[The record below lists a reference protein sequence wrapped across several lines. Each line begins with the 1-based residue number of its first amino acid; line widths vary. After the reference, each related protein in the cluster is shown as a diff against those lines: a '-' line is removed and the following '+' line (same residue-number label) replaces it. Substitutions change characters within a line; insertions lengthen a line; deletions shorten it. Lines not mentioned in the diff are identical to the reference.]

1 MACQLFREN
10 GKVDKVLAPNEKPS
24 NLYQQILEKVKK
36 DGVNKYLS
44 SIPYLR
50 DRIADGTILD
60 ETPEEIAVGIWSI
73 AYSPEYQTFFNQ
85 ANNAFGTMADEN
97 GEPKFSIFEAGVL
110 GQTSSFTRVTTGY
123 VLDPEKKK
131 FVDNASKPGNALQ
144 KAIVRELV
152 ENPKNPVVLEP
163 VSHVYIDQD
172 GEVYTSTT
180 TAIKG
185 KLEDDT
191 YAVNREYGTSID
203 KLLQGIIL
211 GKKFDEVVKDI
222 DNIDRAILKNAFNI
236 LQTYIDGLTR
246 DGSIVV
252 TQVALGDKD
261 SKIAGSLD
269 LLVISPQG
277 KIRVIDLKT
286 SKNSVKGENYNVKYD
301 VKEGSK
307 FKGEKLSTRQQHGI
321 QVGVYKKLVELLGFE
336 VEGVETVHLKLTLDK
351 SKKVTDVD
359 WEGEVRHPLSI
370 NQPFVDKVIP
380 TEIDNKDRTHEL
392 KKELNMDNIVD
403 DPNYLTEEEAK
414 PEKEVYGDMYDRMFA
429 EVKSVINLL
438 EARKKYLEKIRKG
451 KTRVDKD
458 VMIDKITEVMVMMG
472 SELKMESPSLAYGA
486 FIRFATEELNDYLK
500 EILDPKNF
508 NDPDYISLLLEVD
521 KYVESYRGII
531 NLKGVG
537 SKEQQIKFIELVDL
551 LNDTKEAIDD
561 NLQKYVKKV
570 VMENTSRNLTEEELD
585 KIMKEVYDIPT
596 EDYWLGDISTSK
608 DTLLAIA
615 DKIYKAAVNRAKDN
629 TETTVSKILEMG
641 TKLLKAA
648 GITKPGKDFYDFMKI
663 MKDGKFTG
671 RYVGRIGSKYY
682 DLYYAVKNRI
692 TEKNGDRKQYIPILD
707 PATASQDD
715 INYNISLYYDKQ
727 AYREFM
733 NSEILGPNGAED
745 GKYHK
750 YTDQFKVIRNRY
762 QELVGYEKEDGTIF
776 YKWQKREEITDDQ
789 YEQFRLKYFNKVDYW
804 GPQREADGIF
814 KGRVTL
820 KTGYFVKNEYSEI
833 RDVAEDGTDMR
844 DPKYVKLMNPQ
855 TALEKAQSEFYKAWT
870 EEYQSK
876 LEKLPPD
883 VAASMRGKVGR
894 VRAAF
899 FDKIKQNGGGFGK
912 AVAKGIRNMFTSEYY
927 TNQRVVDELG
937 QVEEGLPI
945 LYVGSLQNQ
954 GRIDYL
960 NNELTKLKTLRVEK
974 KISQKDYLE
983 QKKKLKEYLKL
994 EENKVKA
1001 DDIEGDLVNNLIA
1014 FATMAE
1020 NYEVMN
1026 GIESDLQAI
1035 AKVMDER
1042 TYYQTDSVG
1051 RMLIRKGSKM
1061 TKDDQGTPVVK
1072 RPEDVLATK
1081 RLKKWFKMVYYNNQE
1096 FGKGTM
1102 AMIAARVQ
1110 NLTSLKGVGFNV
1122 FGGINNYVMGRIN
1135 TSIET
1140 AGALYYDRPAMTRAV
1155 GEYNKDYLP
1164 SMFTKLGKYTQT
1176 KDGGYYGEDKA
1187 ASKYEALV
1195 SKFRMIKKY
1204 QSDSGKV
1211 DALGWAYMFQ
1221 EGGEYNVQ
1229 SKSGIAILM
1238 TRNLTN
1244 SKTGETLSVYDAFDF
1259 DPNTGELKLKDGFE
1273 MSDKERYDLI
1283 NYILEVNKQIHG
1295 NYAFEDRMVIQENWL
1310 GQLAAQFHKW
1320 VYPGYKSRF
1329 KKTYFDENLGTIEGR
1344 YVSVLSLLSYI
1355 KEAEGGFL
1363 EKMRE
1368 GWKNL
1373 SPLQVK
1379 NMYKNLAELAFFA
1392 ASFAMYGVIRSIAEG
1407 VDDDDDTLKRWLN
1420 YLSYQ
1425 QTRQM
1430 TEISTLMPVVGFEE
1444 QYLLAKSPI
1453 AVLGTLKDFGQALKS
1468 TMSLPFP
1475 PYDEN
1480 YYERGPRKG
1489 DLKAWKEWKDII
1501 PALNILNRWE
1511 SYDQVTNFYIK

>member
-36 DGVNKYLS
+36 DGVAKYLS

-50 DRIADGTILD
+50 DRIADGTLMD
-60 ETPEEIAVGIWSI
+60 ESAEEIAIGIWSI
-73 AYSPEYQTFFNQ
+73 AYSPEYQAYFNK
-85 ANNAFGTMADEN
+85 ANGVFGTIADEN

-110 GQTSSFTRVTTGY
+110 GQTSSFTRVSTGY
-123 VLDPEKKK
+123 VLDADKKK
-131 FVDNASKPGNALQ
+131 FITSASKQGNDLQ
-144 KAIVRELV
+144 KAIVKELI
-152 ENPKNPVVLEP
+152 ENPNNPVVLEP

-203 KLLQGIIL
+203 KMLQGIIL
-211 GKKFDEVVKDI
+211 GKKFDEIAADI
-222 DNIDRAILKNAFNI
+222 DNIDKPVLKNAFNI

-277 KIRVIDLKT
+277 KVKVIDLKT
-286 SKNSVKGENYNVKYD
+286 SKNSVKGESYDVKYD

-307 FKGEKLSTRQQHGI
+307 LKGEKLSTRQQHGI

-336 VEGVETVHLKLTLDK
+336 VTEVQTVHLKLTLDK
-351 SKKVTDVD
+351 SKKLTEID

-370 NQPFVDKVIP
+370 NQPFVDRVIP
-380 TEIDNKDRTHEL
+380 TEIDSKNRTSEL
-392 KKELNMDNIVD
+392 AKELNMDNPVD
-403 DPNYLTEEEAK
+403 DPNYLTEEESK
-414 PEKEVYGDMYDRMFA
+414 PEKEVYGDMYDRMYA
-429 EVKSVINLL
+429 EVKSVINLFD
-438 EARKKYLEKIRKG
+438 ARKKYLEKIRKG

-486 FIRFATEELNDYLK
+486 FVRFATEELNDYLK
-500 EILDPKNF
+500 EIVDPKNF

-537 SKEQQIKFIELVDL
+537 SKEQQLKFLELIDIL
-551 LNDTKEAIDD
+551 DDTKEAIDD

-570 VMENTSRNLTEEELD
+570 VMENTSRNLTEQELD

-596 EDYWLGDISTSK
+596 EDYWAGDMSTSK

-615 DKIYKAAVNRAKDN
+615 DKIYKAAINRAKDN
-629 TETTVSKILEMG
+629 TETTVSRILEMG

-648 GITKPGKDFYDFMKI
+648 GITKPGKDFYDFMKV

-671 RYVGRIGSKYY
+671 RYVGRIGSQYY
-682 DLYYAVKNRI
+682 DLYYAAKNKV

-707 PATASQDD
+707 PDSASQDD
-715 INYNISLYYDKQ
+715 LNYNISLYYAKQ
-727 AYREFM
+727 EYRDFM
-733 NSEILGPNGAED
+733 NAEILGPNGAED

-750 YTDQFKVIRNRY
+750 FTDQFKVIRNRY
-762 QELVGYEKEDGTIF
+762 QELIGYEKEDGSMF
-776 YKWQKREEITDDQ
+776 YKWQKREEITDEQ
-789 YEQFRLKYFNKVDYW
+789 YEQFRLKYFNQVDYW
-804 GPQREADGIF
+804 GAEREADGTF
-814 KGRVTL
+814 KGRVSL
-820 KTGYFVKNEYSEI
+820 KTGFFVKNEFTET
-833 RDVAEDGTDMR
+833 RDVAEDGTDLR
-844 DPKYVKLMNPQ
+844 DPKYIKLMNPQ
-855 TALEKAQSEFYKAWT
+855 TALEKAQSEFYQTWT
-870 EEYQSK
+870 SEYQTK
-876 LEKLPPD
+876 LEKLPPE
-883 VAASMRGKVGR
+883 VAAQMRGKVGR
-894 VRAAF
+894 VRASF
-899 FDKIKQNGGGFGK
+899 FNKIKQGGEGFGK
-912 AVAKGIRNMFTSEYY
+912 AVSKGVRNVFSSEYY

-937 QVEEGLPI
+937 QVDQGLPI

-960 NNELTKLKTLRVEK
+960 NNELTKLKTLKVEK
-974 KISQKDYLE
+974 KISQKEYLE
-983 QKKKLKEYLKL
+983 TKKKLKEYLKL

-1014 FATMAE
+1014 FASMAE
-1020 NYEVMN
+1020 NYEVMSN
-1026 GIESDLQAI
+1026 IESDLQAI
-1035 AKVMDER
+1035 AKVMEDR
-1042 TYYQTDSVG
+1042 TYYQTDSLG
-1051 RMLIRKGSKM
+1051 KILIRKGSKM
-1061 TKDDQGTPVVK
+1061 TKDDEGKPVVK
-1072 RPEDVLATK
+1072 KPEDVLATK
-1081 RLKKWFKMVYYNNQE
+1081 RLKKWFQMVYYNNQE
-1096 FGKGTM
+1096 FSKGTM
-1102 AMIAARVQ
+1102 AIIAARVQ
-1110 NLTSLKGVGFNV
+1110 NLTSLKGVGFNL
-1122 FGGINNYVMGRIN
+1122 FGGVNNYAMGRIN
-1135 TSIET
+1135 TAIET
-1140 AGALYYDRPAMTRAV
+1140 AGAIYYDRPAMTRSV

-1164 SMFTKLGKYTQT
+1164 NMFTKLGKFTQG
-1176 KDGGYYGEDKA
+1176 KDGGHYGQDKP

-1195 SKFRMIKKY
+1195 TKFRVIKKY

-1211 DALGWAYMFQ
+1211 DPLGWAYMFQ

-1229 SKSGIAILM
+1229 SKTGIAILM
-1238 TRNLTN
+1238 TKNITN
-1244 SKTGETLSVYDAFDF
+1244 KNTGETLSIYDAFDF
-1259 DPNTGELKLKDGFE
+1259 DPNTGELKLKDGYE
-1273 MSDKERYDLI
+1273 LSDKERYDII

-1295 NYAFEDRMVIQENWL
+1295 NYSFEDRMVLQEKWL
-1310 GQLAAQFHKW
+1310 GQLGAQFHKW
-1320 VYPGYKSRF
+1320 VYPAYKSRF
-1329 KKTYFDENLGTIEGR
+1329 KKAYFDENLGDIEGR
-1344 YVSVLSLLSYI
+1344 YVSIVSLISHI
-1355 KEAEGGFL
+1355 KEAEGDFF
-1363 EKMRE
+1363 EKMRT

-1373 SPLQVK
+1373 NPRQIK
-1379 NMYKNLAELAFFA
+1379 NMYKNLAEVAFFA
-1392 ASFAMYGVIRSIAEG
+1392 ASFAMYGLIRAIAEG
-1407 VDDDDDTLKRWLN
+1407 VDDDDETLKRWLN
-1420 YLSYQ
+1420 FLSYQ

-1430 TEISTLMPVVGFEE
+1430 VELSTMIPIVGIEE
-1444 QYLLAKSPI
+1444 QYQLAKSPI
-1453 AVLGTLKDFGQALKS
+1453 AVLGTLKDFGQALKA

-1480 YYERGPRKG
+1480 YYQRGTRKG
-1489 DLKAWKEWKDII
+1489 DLKAWKEWKDVL
-1501 PALNILNRWE
+1501 PAFNILNKWE
-1511 SYDQVTNFYIK
+1511 AYDQVKTFYIK